1 LKGAISASSG
11 TIGGYSI
18 GTNKLSTTGFEIAD
32 SSQTYAISSS
42 GFTVKHNGLVAA
54 SNFAEKYVTVTA
66 DNSGSYFA
74 DMTNYNGG
82 QDGVR
87 LLFDGSGGGEVTM
100 NMQLDVAP
108 THTTEGIKPIADISL
123 PLSAAGVKME
133 ATVIV
138 NTGSVQFDETRI
150 FGGYGGGFLS

>member
-42 GFTVKHNGLVAA
+42 NFTLKHNGLVAA
-54 SNFAEKYVTVTA
+54 ANFAEKIVTVTA
-66 DNSGSYFA
+66 DNSGSYFE
-74 DMTNYNGG
+74 DMSEN
-82 QDGVR
+82 DVR

-100 NMQLDVAP
+100 NMQLNVPPLQDDGTAGVI
-108 THTTEGIKPIADISL
+108 GDIKL
-123 PLSAAGVKME
+123 PLEAAGVKME
-133 ATVIV
+133 ATVIINHADV
-138 NTGSVQFDETRI
+138 KFNNGLVKDSV
-150 FGGYGGGFLS
+150 SNMSKV